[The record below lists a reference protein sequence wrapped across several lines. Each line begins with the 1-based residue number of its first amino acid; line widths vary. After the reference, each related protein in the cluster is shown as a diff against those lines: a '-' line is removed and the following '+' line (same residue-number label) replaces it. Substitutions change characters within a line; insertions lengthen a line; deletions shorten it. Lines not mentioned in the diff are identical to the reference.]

1 MIDAAGDV
9 RRTFNDYRDQEG
21 MSFVKLKVGAGHPF
35 AGRSL
40 SDIGGATNMLVVLV
54 LRDGAHPVLPN
65 GDTVIEEGDL
75 LVMAAP
81 TFEERAKVTLREVT
95 VRPNGQL
102 AGKRLR
108 DVPQG
113 RHPFIVVM
121 LRRGGE
127 VIIPDG
133 DTQVLVGDEA
143 VIASLAS

>member
-1 MIDAAGDV
+1 
-9 RRTFNDYRDQEG
+9 
-21 MSFVKLKVGAGHPF
+21 
-35 AGRSL
+35 
-40 SDIGGATNMLVVLV
+40 MLVVLV

-81 TFEERAKVTLREVT
+81 TFEERAEVTLREVT